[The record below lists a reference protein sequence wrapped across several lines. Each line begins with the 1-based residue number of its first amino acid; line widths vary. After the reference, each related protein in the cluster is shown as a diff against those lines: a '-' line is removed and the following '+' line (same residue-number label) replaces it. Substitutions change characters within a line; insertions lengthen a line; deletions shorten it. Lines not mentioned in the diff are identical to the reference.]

1 MENIGFNYME
11 DIVLSHMKI
20 VNQGWRINDQYAI
33 NTLSKDETIE
43 EGGYLI
49 KKSYQNE
56 KESRKM
62 LRGIAKWIEK
72 KEEE

>member
-1 MENIGFNYME
+1 MK

-43 EGGYLI
+43 EEGYLI
-49 KKSYQNE
+49 KRVIKNE
-56 KESRKM
+56 KEKVERY
-62 LRGIAKWIEK
+62 LRGISKWIEK

>member
-1 MENIGFNYME
+1 MQSIRY
-11 DIVLSHMKI
+11 L
-20 VNQGWRINDQYAI
+20 
-33 NTLSKDETIE
+33 KDETIE

-49 KKSYQNE
+49 KRVIQNE
-56 KESRKM
+56 KEKVERY

>member
-1 MENIGFNYME
+1 MEHIGFDYMK

-43 EGGYLI
+43 EEGYLI
-49 KKSYQNE
+49 KKELS
-56 KESRKM
+56 KMKKRK
-62 LRGIAKWIEK
+62 
-72 KEEE
+72 

>member
-1 MENIGFNYME
+1 MK

-43 EGGYLI
+43 EEGYLI
-49 KKSYQNE
+49 KRVIKNE
-56 KESRKM
+56 KRK
-62 LRGIAKWIEK
+62 
-72 KEEE
+72 

>member
-49 KKSYQNE
+49 KRVIQNE
-56 KESRKM
+56 KESRKIFT
-62 LRGIAKWIEK
+62 RYS
-72 KEEE
+72 

>member
-1 MENIGFNYME
+1 ME

-49 KKSYQNE
+49 KKSYP
-56 KESRKM
+56 KMKKRK
-62 LRGIAKWIEK
+62 
-72 KEEE
+72 

>member
-1 MENIGFNYME
+1 MEHIGFDYMK

-43 EGGYLI
+43 EEGYLI
-49 KKSYQNE
+49 KKSYQ
-56 KESRKM
+56 KMKRESRKIFK
-62 LRGIAKWIEK
+62 GYI
-72 KEEE
+72 